1 MKYKI
6 FSLLLALSMC
16 LSLLAGCA
24 FFSRQAEENTP
35 DDSSAGQTITDP
47 APEDNE
53 ASDEPQTAP
62 DDPEAEEPPVS
73 AEPDAAPQPDSAPE
87 SEPSPEPDSTTEPE
101 TDPPPQE
108 TPDAPD
114 AGSDTTA
121 PEDTPG
127 NAQNRVETEPAPT
140 APEAD
145 PAALS
150 DDELRAIETWF
161 NDWENNG
168 LLRFPYDALSD
179 PTILAPYLE
188 FLFYD
193 IGEQSVSDEER
204 ALLSAAG
211 MYTETDIFR
220 LGRGFVVRYLLEK
233 LEIDLRNVD
242 MSALQSIPV
251 PGWYLE
257 TYDAWYICHGDVMYN
272 PYTFDRGERLTD
284 DTVAVYYV
292 NDFLTILTDEN
303 EFDYLSDVT
312 MELIV
317 RQTSDGWR
325 VISHKFCQQP

>member
-1 MKYKI
+1 MKYRS
-6 FSLLLALSMC
+6 FSLLLALAMC

-24 FFSRQAEENTP
+24 FFSRQTEENTP
-35 DDSSAGQTITDP
+35 DDPSPGQNITDP
-47 APEDNE
+47 APKDNE
-53 ASDEPQTAP
+53 ASNELPAASDAP
-62 DDPEAEEPPVS
+62 EVEEPPVS

-87 SEPSPEPDSTTEPE
+87 PEPSPEPDSTTEPE
-101 TDPPPQE
+101 TDPPTQE

-121 PEDTPG
+121 PEDTPDREQS
-127 NAQNRVETEPAPT
+127 AAETEPEPT
-140 APEAD
+140 TPEAN

-150 DDELRAIETWF
+150 EDELRAIEAWF
-161 NDWENNG
+161 NDRENNG
-168 LLRFPYDALSD
+168 LLRFPYDTLSD

-193 IGEQSVSDEER
+193 IGEQSVSSEER

-220 LGRGFVVRYLLEK
+220 LGRGFVMRYLLEK

-257 TYDAWYICHGDVMYN
+257 TYDAWYICHGDTMYGS
-272 PYTFDRGERLTD
+272 YAFDRGERLTD
-284 DTVAVYYV
+284 DTVVIYYV
-292 NDFLTILTDEN
+292 NNFLAILTNEN

-312 MELIV
+312 MELTV

-325 VISHKFCQQP
+325 VISHKFCR